1 MDVTP
6 SGRSKKRR
14 TGLSTTSGSD
24 ATPKKKQRY
33 VMDLTKVSSED
44 ETSNESSDEGGDEGG
59 TDHDASTG
67 EDDDE

>member
-1 MDVTP
+1 
-6 SGRSKKRR
+6 
-14 TGLSTTSGSD
+14 
-24 ATPKKKQRY
+24 
-33 VMDLTKVSSED
+33 MDLTKVSSED